1 MDEHTPSTKK
11 PKQTM
16 TMTARAK
23 RQEVSSSFDD
33 VMMKDAAPI
42 TFLSRVSSYLASSHY
57 KHLFLIIYHPLTP
70 SSLEKEQS
78 SLRETPSWI

>member
-42 TFLSRVSSYLASSHY
+42 TFLSRVSSYLASSH
-57 KHLFLIIYHPLTP
+57 LFLIIYHPLTP